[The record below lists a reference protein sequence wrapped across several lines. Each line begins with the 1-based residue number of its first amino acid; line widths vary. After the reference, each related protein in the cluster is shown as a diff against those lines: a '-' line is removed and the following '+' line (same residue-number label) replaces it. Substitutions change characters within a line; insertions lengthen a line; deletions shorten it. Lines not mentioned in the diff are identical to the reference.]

1 MEKSRETK
9 DPLFHIVKR
18 DNVKT
23 SKLVG
28 IKTVAVVLALLV
40 SSVLLA
46 ITLHCNPIT
55 FIGSLFTGTFASYS
69 LWDALKE
76 IAILLSLGLALLP
89 AFKMKFWNTGA
100 DGQALIGALAAY
112 MCLYFM
118 HGKMPDFL
126 LMLISLICAVLA
138 GIIWAVIPAIF
149 KALWN
154 TNEILFTLMMNYIA
168 IQCVAIFINKYS
180 TGGSNT
186 LPNIYEGALPMIHE
200 YLSLIIITG
209 LLVAFIAIY
218 IKRTKH
224 GFELSLV
231 GESVNTAKYVGI
243 NVKKVVIRT
252 LVVSGAICGLVG
264 FILTNGLNH
273 VVNTDT
279 LGGQGFTAIIVVW
292 LANFN
297 PYFMIL
303 TAFLIIF
310 LKRGSA
316 ELLSNIGEAN
326 DSIPLIVTSI
336 FIFFIIG
343 CTFFSRYKLLFRY
356 KTEESIIGKKNMEI
370 ERIKARMLNCQNTI
384 TDEAQKEA
392 MINKY
397 MQQIDA
403 IEEKYNAKLENFKK
417 KDRLVIDNGFV
428 DFCGVIIRKICAF
441 FAMIS
446 DFVVYKIFRRKKV
459 EEETKEEKIT
469 TKPVILE
476 ESSEHLDMPTDNI
489 EKEDAK

>member
-1 MEKSRETK
+1 MEKTREMK

-28 IKTVAVVLALLV
+28 IKAVAVVLALIL
-40 SSVLLA
+40 SSILLA
-46 ITLHCNPIT
+46 ITLGCNPIT
-55 FIGSLFTGTFASYS
+55 FIGSLFTGSFASYS

-118 HGKMPDFL
+118 GGKIPDVL
-126 LMLISLICAVLA
+126 LVLISLVAAVLA
-138 GIIWAVIPAIF
+138 GIVWAVIPAIF

-186 LPNIYEGALPMIHE
+186 LPNIYEGSLPMIHE
-200 YLSLIIITG
+200 YLTLIIITG
-209 LLVAFIAIY
+209 LLVAAIAIY
-218 IKRTKH
+218 IKKTKH

-264 FILTNGLNH
+264 FMLTNGLNH

-316 ELLSNIGEAN
+316 ELLSNIGQAN

-343 CTFFSRYKLLFRY
+343 CTFFSRYKIMFRY
-356 KTEESIIGKKNMEI
+356 KTEESILEEKNKKINKV
-370 ERIKARMLNCQNTI
+370 KAKMLECQNSEI
-384 TDEAQKEA
+384 DEKEKEE
-392 MINKY
+392 MIKNY
-397 MQQIDA
+397 MQEIDN
-403 IEEKYNAKLENFKK
+403 IEQEYKVKLDKFKEKE
-417 KDRLVIDNGFV
+417 RQVIDNKFV
-428 DFCGVIIRKICAF
+428 DFFAVIFSKINSF
-441 FAMIS
+441 FGMIS
-446 DFVVYKIFRRKKV
+446 DFIVYKIFRRKRIEEV
-459 EEETKEEKIT
+459 EVKEKIT
-469 TKPVILE
+469 TKPVTLE
-476 ESSEHLDMPTDNI
+476 ESSEHLEIPTESV
-489 EKEDAK
+489 EKEEIK

>member
-1 MEKSRETK
+1 MEKLMNKK
-9 DPLFHIVKR
+9 DPLFHIIKR
-18 DNVKT
+18 DNIKT

-28 IKTVAVVLALLV
+28 IKTTAIVLALIV
-40 SSVLLA
+40 SSILLA
-46 ITLHCNPIT
+46 ITLQCNPFV

-76 IAILLSLGLALLP
+76 ISILLSLGLALLP

-118 HGKMPDFL
+118 HGKMPDFC
-126 LMLISLICAVLA
+126 LMLISLIAAVFA
-138 GIIWAVIPAIF
+138 GIVWAVIPAIF

-168 IQCVAIFINKYS
+168 FYCVSIFINKYS

-186 LPNIYEGALPMIHE
+186 LPNIYEGSLPMIHE
-200 YLSLIIITG
+200 YLTLVIITG

-218 IKRTKH
+218 IKKTKH

-243 NVKKVVIRT
+243 SVKKVVIRT
-252 LVVSGAICGLVG
+252 LIVSGAICGLVG
-264 FILTNGLNH
+264 FMLTNGLNH
-273 VVNTDT
+273 VVNVNT
-279 LGGQGFTAIIVVW
+279 LNGQGFTAIIVVW

-310 LKRGSA
+310 LNRGSA
-316 ELLSNIGEAN
+316 ELLSNIGQAN

-343 CTFFSRYKLLFRY
+343 CTFFSRYKILFRRKELDAY
-356 KTEESIIGKKNMEI
+356 ALEKKKKIDLCNNKIKQLQENNDNNI
-370 ERIKARMLNCQNTI
+370 NDKKIKALEKKI
-384 TDEAQKEA
+384 K
-392 MINKY
+392 KY
-397 MQQIDA
+397 YDKI
-403 IEEKYNAKLENFKK
+403 EKYGDKK
-417 KDRLVIDNGFV
+417 TKDIDNKIVNF
-428 DFCGVIIRKICAF
+428 FGVVFSKINAF
-441 FAMIS
+441 FGMIS
-446 DFVVYKIFRRKKV
+446 DFIVYKIFRRKKEEIV
-459 EEETKEEKIT
+459 EEVKEENT
-469 TKPVILE
+469 RVELE
-476 ESSEHLDMPTDNI
+476 ESAEHLEILNSNNI
-489 EKEDAK
+489 EKEDVA

>member
-1 MEKSRETK
+1 MVKSRETK

-23 SKLVG
+23 SKLIG
-28 IKTVAVVLALLV
+28 IKTVAIVLALIV
-40 SSVLLA
+40 SSILLS
-46 ITLHCNPIT
+46 ITLQCNPFT

-100 DGQALIGALAAY
+100 DGQALIGALSAY

-126 LMLISLICAVLA
+126 LMLISLVCAVLA

-186 LPNIYEGALPMIHE
+186 LPNIYEGSLPMIHE
-200 YLSLIIITG
+200 YLTLIIITG

-218 IKRTKH
+218 IKKTKH

-264 FILTNGLNH
+264 FMLTNGLNH

-279 LGGQGFTAIIVVW
+279 IGGQGFTAIIVVW

-310 LKRGSA
+310 LQRGSS
-316 ELLSNIGEAN
+316 ELLSNIGAAN
-326 DSIPLIVTSI
+326 NSIPQIVTSI

-343 CTFFSRYKLLFRY
+343 CTFFSRYKILFRY
-356 KTEESIIGKKNMEI
+356 KSEESLTNEMNNKINKV
-370 ERIKARMLNCQNTI
+370 KARILACQNSDI
-384 TDEAQKEA
+384 DEATKEEE
-392 MINKY
+392 IKKY
-397 MQQIDA
+397 MQEIEA
-403 IEEKYNAKLENFKK
+403 IEEKYKAKIDKLKESNK
-417 KDRLVIDNGFV
+417 LVIDNSFV
-428 DFCGVIIRKICAF
+428 NF
-441 FAMIS
+441 FAVIFSKINSFFGMIS

-459 EEETKEEKIT
+459 EEKEVKEKIT
-469 TKPVILE
+469 TKPVTLE
-476 ESSEHLDMPTDNI
+476 ETSEHLDMPTDDI
-489 EKEDAK
+489 EKE

>member
-28 IKTVAVVLALLV
+28 IKTTAVVLALIV
-40 SSVLLA
+40 SSILLA

-126 LMLISLICAVLA
+126 LMLISLVCAVLA

-168 IQCVAIFINKYS
+168 IQCVAIFINS
-180 TGGSNT
+180 FATGGSNT
-186 LPNIYEGALPMIHE
+186 LPNIYDGALPMIHE
-200 YLSLIIITG
+200 YLTLIIITG
-209 LLVAFIAIY
+209 LLVAAIAIY
-218 IKRTKH
+218 IKKTKH

-252 LVVSGAICGLVG
+252 LIVSGAICGLVG
-264 FILTNGLNH
+264 FMLTNGLNH

-310 LKRGSA
+310 LKRGSS

-356 KTEESIIGKKNMEI
+356 RSEESLTNEKNKKKDK
-370 ERIKARMLNCQNTI
+370 IKAKMLLCQNEE
-384 TDEAQKEA
+384 TDEAKKEE
-392 MINKY
+392 MIKNY

-403 IEEKYNAKLENFKK
+403 LEEKYKAKIEKLKA
-417 KDRLVIDNGFV
+417 KDRLVIDNSFV
-428 DFCGVIIRKICAF
+428 DFFAFIFSKINAF

-446 DFVVYKIFRRKKV
+446 DFVVYKIFRRKKI
-459 EEETKEEKIT
+459 EEKETKEKIT

-476 ESSEHLDMPTDNI
+476 ESAEHLDMPTDNI

>member
-1 MEKSRETK
+1 MMEKSRETK

-18 DNVKT
+18 DAVKT

-28 IKTVAVVLALLV
+28 IKTTAVVLALIV
-40 SSVLLA
+40 SSILLA
-46 ITLHCNPIT
+46 ITLHCNPFT

-118 HGKMPDFL
+118 GGKIPDAIL
-126 LMLISLICAVLA
+126 VIISLICAVLA

-168 IQCVAIFINKYS
+168 IQCVAIFTNVYS

-186 LPNIYEGALPMIHE
+186 LPNVYDGSFPMIYE

-218 IKRTKH
+218 IKKTKH

-252 LVVSGAICGLVG
+252 LIVSGAICGLVG
-264 FILTNGLNH
+264 FLLTNGLNH

-310 LKRGSA
+310 LRRGSA

-343 CTFFSRYKLLFRY
+343 CTFFSRYKIVFRRN
-356 KTEESIIGKKNMEI
+356 EEGK
-370 ERIKARMLNCQNTI
+370 
-384 TDEAQKEA
+384 
-392 MINKY
+392 
-397 MQQIDA
+397 
-403 IEEKYNAKLENFKK
+403 
-417 KDRLVIDNGFV
+417 IDNKFIAFFALIFG
-428 DFCGVIIRKICAF
+428 KINAF

-446 DFVVYKIFRRKKV
+446 DFVVYKIFRRKKQEEKEV
-459 EEETKEEKIT
+459 EEKVT
-469 TKPVILE
+469 TKPVVLE
-476 ESSEHLDMPTDNI
+476 ETAEHLEMPTETV
-489 EKEDAK
+489 EKEEI

>member
-1 MEKSRETK
+1 MEKTKEKK

-23 SKLVG
+23 SKLIG
-28 IKTVAVVLALLV
+28 IKTTAIVLALVV
-40 SSVLLA
+40 SSILLA
-46 ITLHCNPIT
+46 ITLGCNPFT

-118 HGKMPDFL
+118 HDKMPDPL
-126 LMLISLICAVLA
+126 LAIISLVCAVLA
-138 GIIWAVIPAIF
+138 GIVWAVIPAIF

-168 IQCVAIFINKYS
+168 IQCVSIFINKYS

-186 LPNIYEGALPMIHE
+186 LPNIYSGELPMIYE
-200 YLSLIIITG
+200 YLTLIIITA
-209 LLVAFIAIY
+209 LLVAFVAIY
-218 IKRTKH
+218 IKKMKH

-264 FILTNGLNH
+264 FMLTNGLNH
-273 VVNTDT
+273 VVNTST

-303 TAFLIIF
+303 TAFLVIF
-310 LKRGSA
+310 LKRGST
-316 ELLSNIGEAN
+316 ELLSNIGQAN

-343 CTFFSRYKLLFRY
+343 CTFFSRYKILFRRKEFETY
-356 KTEESIIGKKNMEI
+356 ALEKKKKIDECNKLITELQTDPVANEKK
-370 ERIKARMLNCQNTI
+370 IKAL
-384 TDEAQKEA
+384 
-392 MINKY
+392 
-397 MQQIDA
+397 
-403 IEEKYNAKLENFKK
+403 EEKIKK
-417 KDRLVIDNGFV
+417 YYAQIEKYGDKETKDIDNKFV
-428 DFCGVIIRKICAF
+428 NFFGIICSNINAF
-441 FAMIS
+441 FGMIC
-446 DFVVYKIFRRKKV
+446 DFVVYKIFRRKK
-459 EEETKEEKIT
+459 EEITEEVKEEKSR
-469 TKPVILE
+469 VELE
-476 ESSEHLDMPTDNI
+476 ESAEHLEISNNSGNI
-489 EKEDAK
+489 EKEDAE

>member
-1 MEKSRETK
+1 MEKTREMK

-18 DNVKT
+18 DSVKT
-23 SKLVG
+23 SKLIG
-28 IKTVAVVLALLV
+28 IKTTAVVLALIL
-40 SSVLLA
+40 SSILLA
-46 ITLHCNPIT
+46 ITLGCNPIT

-118 HGKMPDFL
+118 HGKMPDPL
-126 LMLISLICAVLA
+126 LAIISLIAAVLA

-168 IQCVAIFINKYS
+168 IQCVSIFINKYS

-186 LPNIYEGALPMIHE
+186 LPNIYEGSLPMIHE
-200 YLSLIIITG
+200 YLTLIIITG
-209 LLVAFIAIY
+209 LLVALIAIY
-218 IKRTKH
+218 IKKTKH

-231 GESVNTAKYVGI
+231 GESVNTARYVGI

-264 FILTNGLNH
+264 FMLTNGLNH

-316 ELLSNIGEAN
+316 ELLSNIGQAN

-343 CTFFSRYKLLFRY
+343 CTFFSRYKILFRRKEMDAY
-356 KTEESIIGKKNMEI
+356 ALEKKKKIDECNKQISELQNDPVAN
-370 ERIKARMLNCQNTI
+370 EKRIKVL
-384 TDEAQKEA
+384 
-392 MINKY
+392 
-397 MQQIDA
+397 
-403 IEEKYNAKLENFKK
+403 EEKIKK
-417 KDRLVIDNGFV
+417 YYAQIEKYGDKETKDIDNKFV
-428 DFCGVIIRKICAF
+428 NFFGMICSKINAF
-441 FAMIS
+441 FGMLS
-446 DFVVYKIFRRKKV
+446 DFVVYKIFRRKK
-459 EEETKEEKIT
+459 EEIKEEVKEEKSR
-469 TKPVILE
+469 VELE
-476 ESSEHLDMPTDNI
+476 ESAEHLEISNSSNNI
-489 EKEDAK
+489 EKEDVE

>member
-1 MEKSRETK
+1 MEKSKKTK

-23 SKLVG
+23 SKLIG
-28 IKTVAVVLALLV
+28 IKTTAIVCALLV

-46 ITLHCNPIT
+46 ITLHCNPFS
-55 FIGSLFTGTFASYS
+55 FISSLFTGTFASYS

-76 IAILLSLGLALLP
+76 IAVLLSLGLALLP

-100 DGQALIGALAAY
+100 DGQALIAALAAY
-112 MCLYFM
+112 MCIYFM
-118 HGKMPDFL
+118 HGKVPDVL
-126 LMLISLICAVLA
+126 LMFISLIAAVLA
-138 GIIWAVIPAIF
+138 GIVWAVIPAIF

-186 LPNIYEGALPMIHE
+186 LPNLYEGSLPMIHE
-200 YLSLIIITG
+200 YLTLIIITG

-243 NVKKVVIRT
+243 NVKKIVIRT

-264 FILTNGLNH
+264 FMLTNGLNH

-356 KTEESIIGKKNMEI
+356 KTEESLINEKNKKI
-370 ERIKARMLNCQNTI
+370 DKIKAKMVECRKSDI
-384 TDEAQKEA
+384 TNEEKDE
-392 MINKY
+392 MIKQY
-397 MQQIDA
+397 MQEIDNIEAAYQIKID
-403 IEEKYNAKLENFKK
+403 KFKAKN
-417 KDRLVIDNGFV
+417 RQVIDNKIV
-428 DFCGVIIRKICAF
+428 DFFAVIGSAINKF
-441 FAMIS
+441 FAMIR
-446 DFVVYKIFRRKKV
+446 DFILYKIFRRKRI
-459 EEETKEEKIT
+459 EEIEIKEKIT
-469 TKPVILE
+469 TKPVVLE
-476 ESSEHLDMPTDNI
+476 ESSEHLDMPTETV
-489 EKEDAK
+489 EKEEIE